1 MKLFYSLLLVNFSIF
16 SMQENFALRKH
27 VRVEF
32 DGGEGPSQQKKAR
45 ATLLIKRF
53 FLSASALL
61 IKTFGHRVFKI

>member
-1 MKLFYSLLLVNFSIF
+1 
-16 SMQENFALRKH
+16 MQENFALRKH